1 MARALPDDPSIPEGN
16 PTMSEI
22 EVYRFCRSLLEWE
35 NVHLEGEERV
45 GENLRVLLSTDDGH
59 REWCNSLAAAEEFR
73 ARYGEPA
80 AP

>member
-1 MARALPDDPSIPEGN
+1 MSRALRDGPSMPEGN

-45 GENLRVLLSTDDGH
+45 GESLRVLLSTDDGH
-59 REWCNSLAAAEEFR
+59 KEWCNSLAAAEEFR

-80 AP
+80 TP